1 MLKVMLKMIL
11 VGIGVVVALVGVIMV
26 FDARRL
32 TEKLFSFGDQNEGT
46 AGMKIV
52 GFILAMIGALL
63 IYFNI

>member
-11 VGIGVVVALVGVIMV
+11 IGIGVVVAVVGVIMV

>member
-1 MLKVMLKMIL
+1 MLKMIL

-52 GFILAMIGALL
+52 GFILAIIGALL

>member
-11 VGIGVVVALVGVIMV
+11 VGIGVVIALVGVIMV

-52 GFILAMIGALL
+52 GFILAIIGALL

>member
-1 MLKVMLKMIL
+1 MLKMIL
-11 VGIGVVVALVGVIMV
+11 IGIGVVVAVVGVIMV

>member
-1 MLKVMLKMIL
+1 MLKVVLL
-11 VGIGVVVALVGVIMV
+11 VIGVLVALIGTIMV